1 MFHRNASKCAIV
13 VCRTFF
19 YIYHCFIFKN
29 FFRMT
34 EDEIGEYICQATLS
48 TNQRAFVNTKI
59 SLRPEIILSRG
70 EIRTL
75 EEGENV
81 YLECAFVKGIHGT
94 RVWKRDNKI
103 FYEFGSDRISYQNHG
118 GLLEIKNARPS
129 DSGNYS
135 CEGKYKYKYFN
146 CVFT

>member
-1 MFHRNASKCAIV
+1 
-13 VCRTFF
+13 
-19 YIYHCFIFKN
+19 
-29 FFRMT
+29 MT

-135 CEGKYKYKYFN
+135 CEGKYKYKYYN
-146 CVFT
+146 CIFTKTHNLSIWSIHFFIF

>member
-1 MFHRNASKCAIV
+1 
-13 VCRTFF
+13 
-19 YIYHCFIFKN
+19 
-29 FFRMT
+29 MT

-94 RVWKRDNKI
+94 RVWKRHNKI

-135 CEGKYKYKYFN
+135 CEGKQIQILQLSIYQNSQSIYLYGLYSFLFSSNDNIK
-146 CVFT
+146 TRQQ